1 MRNRF
6 GRVCRCEEGDGLRPL
21 RTSAAAALHPA
32 AAHRDKMYS
41 IQTPKPAASPHRSSS
56 ALQTRSPCSTVG
68 ELHKDVQAIKVHMG
82 RMVHE
87 WESYTEGTGFT
98 RAPAV
103 GLVFL
108 PLK

>member
-1 MRNRF
+1 M
-6 GRVCRCEEGDGLRPL
+6 GYVPYGLLLLLLFILLLLTVNLDPN
-21 RTSAAAALHPA
+21 A
-32 AAHRDKMYS
+32 
-41 IQTPKPAASPHRSSS
+41 KPAASPHRSSP
-56 ALQTRSPCSTVG
+56 ALQTRSPCFTVG

-87 WESYTEGTGFT
+87 WETYTEDTGFT